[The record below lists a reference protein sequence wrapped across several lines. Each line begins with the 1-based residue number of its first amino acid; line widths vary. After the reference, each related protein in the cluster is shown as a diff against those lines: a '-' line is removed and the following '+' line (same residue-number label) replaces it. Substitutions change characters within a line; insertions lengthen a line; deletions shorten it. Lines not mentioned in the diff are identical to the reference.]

1 MKWVR
6 HVARM
11 VEIVAAYKILVGG
24 KSLGAVGELKDH
36 Y

>member
-6 HVARM
+6 HVAPM

-24 KSLGAVGELKDH
+24 KSLGEVGVLKDQ